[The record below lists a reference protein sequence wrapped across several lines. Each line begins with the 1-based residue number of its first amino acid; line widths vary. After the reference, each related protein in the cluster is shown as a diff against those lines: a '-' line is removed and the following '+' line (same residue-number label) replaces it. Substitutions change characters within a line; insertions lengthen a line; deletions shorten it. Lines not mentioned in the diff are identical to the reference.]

1 MFIYYKMEDKR
12 FKTKNNDKIDEL
24 SSKIDKM
31 IELQMFILELISNN
45 KKILKKNNNEF
56 IKDKITD
63 LNEISKEIE
72 IENLFQEDIDIDNK
86 KLLIKQLLEDDNPK
100 KIVTKQ
106 SSKDEIGVN
115 DEIIDKKI
123 LIKQSS
129 EEETGLNCINEKI
142 KKKNQSIKNYE
153 YKDVKREFFNIDDKI
168 IKDCLNMN
176 NLSGDI
182 KLFKKMYIEN
192 IPKEFYPIRHI
203 QKKFQYWLNNHMVD
217 DDCNG
222 TYIKNIILSNI
233 ENCYLRINIF
243 DNYSD
248 NMEQFLKNQEHIN
261 KLSENKY
268 KDNFLNKIIS
278 LINI

>member
-1 MFIYYKMEDKR
+1 MEDKR

>member
-1 MFIYYKMEDKR
+1 MEDKR
-12 FKTKNNDKIDEL
+12 FKTKSNDKIDEL
-24 SSKIDKM
+24 SSKIDKI

-45 KKILKKNNNEF
+45 KKKLKKNNNEF

-63 LNEISKEIE
+63 LNEIYKENE
-72 IENLFQEDIDIDNK
+72 NENLFQEDIDNN
-86 KLLIKQLLEDDNPK
+86 KQLLEYENKK

-106 SSKDEIGVN
+106 FSKDEKEMN
-115 DEIIDKKI
+115 YEFIDKKI
-123 LIKQSS
+123 LIKQDL
-129 EEETGLNCINEKI
+129 EEETELNYVNEKL
-142 KKKNQSIKNYE
+142 KKKNKSIKNHE
-153 YKDVKREFFNIDDKI
+153 YKDVKKEFFNIDDKI

-203 QKKFQYWLNNHMVD
+203 QKNFQYWLNNHMVD

-222 TYIKNIILSNI
+222 TYIKNVILSNI
-233 ENCYLRINIF
+233 ENCYLRINIY